1 MNFELISEY
10 QPTGDQ
16 PEAIAQ
22 LTEGVLEGVPAQT
35 LLGVTGSGKTFTIA
49 NVIKNINKPTLI
61 LSHNK
66 TLAAQLYGEFKSFFP
81 NNAVEYY
88 VSYYDYYQPEAYLP
102 SSDTYIEK
110 DLAINEEIDK
120 LRLAATSALLSGRKD
135 VVVVSSVSCIYGM
148 GNPSDFYNNVIEIK
162 KGKLLDRNV
171 FLRRLVDSLYVRN
184 DIELNRGNF
193 RVKGDTVD
201 IYLAY
206 SDNLLRVMFWDDEI
220 DAIEEIDP
228 VSGIRLATFDEYKIY
243 PANLFMTT
251 KESQLRAIHQI
262 EDDLTKEVAKF
273 EEEVKMYEA
282 KRLYERVTYD
292 MEMIR
297 ELGHCSGIENYSR
310 YFDGRNAGTRPYC
323 LLDFFPDD
331 FLIVIDESH
340 VSVPQIR
347 AMYGGDRARKTNLV
361 EYGFRMESAFDNR
374 PLKFE
379 EFKELA
385 KQVIYVSATPA
396 DYELVESEG
405 IIVEQV
411 IRPTG
416 LLDPVI
422 EVRPSLN
429 QIDDLMEEIQQRIE
443 KEERVLVTTL
453 TKRMAEELTEY
464 LLRNDIRC
472 NYIHS
477 DVDTLER
484 VKIMDELRQGVY
496 DVLVGVNLLREGL
509 DLPEVSLVAILDAD
523 KEGFLRSHRSLTQT
537 AGRAARNINGKV
549 IMYADRMTDS
559 MKKTIDETNRRRE
572 KQLAYNEE
580 HGITPKQIQRAR
592 NAALLG
598 NNSNEA
604 AGTTQG
610 SKAYIEPSSN
620 TMAADPIVQYMT
632 KPQME
637 KTIER
642 TRKLMQEAAKKLEF
656 IEAAQ
661 YRDELL
667 KLEDMMKERWG

>member
-228 VSGIRLATFDEYKIY
+228 ISGIRLATFDEYKIY

-273 EEEVKMYEA
+273 EEAGKMYEA

-598 NNSNEA
+598 NNSNEVT
-604 AGTTQG
+604 GTTQG
-610 SKAYIEPSSN
+610 PKAYIEPSSD
-620 TMAADPIVQYMT
+620 TTAADPIVQYMT

>member
-228 VSGIRLATFDEYKIY
+228 ISGIRLATFDEYKIY

-273 EEEVKMYEA
+273 EEEGKMYEA

-559 MKKTIDETNRRRE
+559 MKKTIDETNRHRE

-598 NNSNEA
+598 NNSNEVT
-604 AGTTQG
+604 GTTQG
-610 SKAYIEPSSN
+610 PKAYIEPSSD
-620 TMAADPIVQYMT
+620 TTAADPIVQYMT